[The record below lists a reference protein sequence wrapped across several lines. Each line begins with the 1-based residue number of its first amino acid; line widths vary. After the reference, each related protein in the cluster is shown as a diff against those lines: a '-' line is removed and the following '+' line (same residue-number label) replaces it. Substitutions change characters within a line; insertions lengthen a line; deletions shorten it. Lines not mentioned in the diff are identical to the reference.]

1 MLERFFKRSRASAS
15 NQGPERA
22 AGPDGL
28 GASLDLALNHHREG
42 RLPAA
47 EAAYRDILSS
57 DSQNIDAMHFLGV
70 IAYQRGDL
78 DEAERLIR
86 SALARNSRNA
96 PALNNLGNVLAQA
109 KRPLEAI
116 DCYAA
121 AVASQPEYIDAQ
133 VNLAAIR
140 AHGGE
145 LEKSAADYEQALS
158 LAPGSVPVLCGLA
171 NVRARQGR
179 SAEAERLCRRALQ
192 LDARA
197 ASAHLLLGNVL
208 HRRGVRD
215 AAEASYRDAIALR
228 PDLTEAHCGLGHVLR
243 ENGRPDAAISCFE
256 RALEIDPGSPDAH
269 AGLATSLFE
278 QGEFDRAISAYHA
291 SLALA
296 PDAPEVLSNLANVLL
311 QKGRRDE
318 AIASCRRALELNAG
332 FAPALCNLGV
342 ALESDHLER
351 AIACYRQA
359 LAADPDFALV
369 HYKLGNALTKA
380 GRHLEAAEHFRSAL
394 ARNEKR
400 HEARWALAMCQL
412 PAVPALDED
421 PRKSRA
427 AFSEALA
434 DLDRWLAASAQPAA
448 YQAVGAQQPFFL
460 AYQEED
466 NRALLERFGRL
477 CVDAMAGWW
486 RQQGFEKPTP
496 RAARDTLRVAF
507 VTGHFRGG
515 SIWEA
520 VVEGWMRNLD
530 SRRFELH
537 AFYVDEIEDEQTTLA
552 RSAAASFVQGARGL
566 RQWVQAILDAQLDAI
581 VYPDIGLHPLTLK
594 LASLR
599 LAPLQVA
606 TWGHPQTTGLSTI
619 DYYLSAEDME
629 PEGAEAHYSERL
641 VKLPNLGTYYYEG
654 TERGAERPI
663 QRNAKDRDVPILVCP
678 GTPFKYAPQFDW
690 IFPAIAREL
699 GQCRFV
705 FFNFRAGEMSDM
717 LRKRLQA
724 VFARSGLA
732 FDDFAMFLPWQSRSG
747 FHDIMRGAT
756 VYLDTIGYSGFNTAI
771 QAVECGLPIVTRDG
785 RYLRGRFAGGILRRL
800 GLPELVASTEE
811 EYLGLAVRMCKDPD
825 FREHVRGRMEA
836 SRHLLFRDTAPVRAL
851 ETFLVESAR
860 KVANA

>member
-1 MLERFFKRSRASAS
+1 MLERFFKRSRATAS
-15 NQGPERA
+15 NQASEPA
-22 AGPDGL
+22 AGPGGL
-28 GASLDLALNHHREG
+28 GAPLNLALNHHREG
-42 RLPAA
+42 RLLEA
-47 EAAYRDILSS
+47 EAAYRDILGG
-57 DSQNIDAMHFLGV
+57 DSQNVDAMHFLGV

-86 SALARNSRNA
+86 AALARNGRNA
-96 PALNNLGNVLAQA
+96 PALNNLGNVLAQGN
-109 KRPLEAI
+109 RPREAI

-121 AVASQPEYIDAQ
+121 AAALQPDYIDAQ
-133 VNLAAIR
+133 VNLAAAR
-140 AHGGE
+140 ARCGE
-145 LEKSAADYEQALS
+145 LEQSAADYERVLS
-158 LAPGSVPVLCGLA
+158 LAPTSISVLCGLA
-171 NVRARQGR
+171 NVRARQER

-215 AAEASYRDAIALR
+215 AAEASYREAIALQ
-228 PDLTEAHCGLGHVLR
+228 PDLTEAHCGLGEVLR
-243 ENGRPDAAISCFE
+243 ENGRQDAAILCFA
-256 RALEIDPGSPDAH
+256 RALEIDPGSPHAH
-269 AGLATSLFE
+269 GGLANALVE
-278 QGEFDRAISAYHA
+278 QGELDRAISAYRA

-296 PDAPEVLSNLANVLL
+296 PDAPAVLSNLANVLL

-318 AIASCRRALELNAG
+318 AIASCRRALELDAE

-342 ALESDHLER
+342 ALENDHLER

-380 GRHLEAAEHFRSAL
+380 GRHREAAEHFRSAL
-394 ARNEKR
+394 ARNAKL

-421 PRKSRA
+421 PRKSRT
-427 AFSEALA
+427 AFSEGLA
-434 DLDRWLAASAQPAA
+434 DLERWFAASAEPAA
-448 YQAVGAQQPFFL
+448 YQAVGAQQPFLL

-477 CVDAMAGWW
+477 CVDVMASWW
-486 RQQGFEKPTP
+486 LQQGFEKPAP
-496 RAARDTLRVAF
+496 RAARDTVRVAF

-520 VVEGWMRNLD
+520 VVEGWLRNLD

-537 AFYVDEIEDEQTTLA
+537 AFYVDEIEDEHTALA

-619 DYYLSAEDME
+619 DCYLSAEDME

-641 VKLPNLGTYYYEG
+641 VNLPNLGTYYYPS
-654 TERGAERPI
+654 TEHSI
-663 QRNAKDRDVPILVCP
+663 QQNATDRDVPILVCP

-699 GQCRFV
+699 GQCRFL

-724 VFARSGLA
+724 VFSRSGLA
-732 FDDFAMFLPWQSRSG
+732 FDDFATFLPWQSRGS
-747 FHDIMRGAT
+747 FHDIMRGAA

-800 GLPELVASTEE
+800 GLPELIASTEK
-811 EYLGLAVRMCKDPD
+811 EYVGLAVRMCKDPD
-825 FREHVRGRMEA
+825 FRERVRGRIEA
-836 SRHLLFRDTAPVRAL
+836 NRPLLFRDTAPVRAL
-851 ETFLVESAR
+851 ETFLVESVHKMAHS
-860 KVANA
+860 